1 MYSKIGKD
9 KKLYTQPQN
18 SNSPLLSGAATKE
31 KLKKQ
36 NCVNFKNKNK
46 NKLYTLRGWSWNLES
61 DTNRALN
68 FKKQKQKPTIMK
80 IPN

>member
-46 NKLYTLRGWSWNLES
+46 NKLYTLRGWS
-61 DTNRALN
+61 
-68 FKKQKQKPTIMK
+68 
-80 IPN
+80 